1 MSLKGVVSR
10 PQLIAPKGR
19 RSMVQIHP
27 SPLAE
32 PDNSA
37 ARLHFPFLLREGAM
51 YGVGKTPVRTV
62 LYNDVG

>member
-1 MSLKGVVSR
+1 
-10 PQLIAPKGR
+10 
-19 RSMVQIHP
+19 MVQIHP

-32 PDNSA
+32 LNTPPPDSIF
-37 ARLHFPFLLREGAM
+37 RSLREGTM

>member
-1 MSLKGVVSR
+1 
-10 PQLIAPKGR
+10 
-19 RSMVQIHP
+19 MVQIHP

-51 YGVGKTPVRTV
+51 YGVGHLRPLCALSSTMT
-62 LYNDVG
+62 

>member
-1 MSLKGVVSR
+1 
-10 PQLIAPKGR
+10 
-19 RSMVQIHP
+19 MVQIHP